1 MSSQNR
7 ILQVLGIP
15 HGALM
20 LVIFCM
26 MILSFPVGVYVVF
39 NSEIGDDIT
48 YEYPMDSLGLF
59 LAGIGFDVPVE
70 FELGDGF
77 IIIWCTFLVLFA
89 VAMFGPKKN
98 FVNVLQSII
107 SEGKYQTQDNY
118 MVVTVKWFSILVI
131 VSGFIIALQEFFGVF
146 VEQPE
151 ASNQL
156 VQFFGVSLAPLI
168 EEFGFRVMLIGLP
181 LFALYSRRSSF
192 RLLVKSLWR
201 PFQNLQNVNV
211 KSALLLIIIIGIF
224 FGVAHVISGEPWSVG
239 KFAQAASSGIIIG
252 WVYFRFG
259 LAPAILIHWA
269 ANYFIFSYAYIVA
282 DINQISIEDAFTNSL
297 LGTLEIMLVVT
308 GIISIAVLVLN
319 YIFSKKHA
327 SDTQSSSL
335 LQS

>member
-1 MSSQNR
+1 MTVQHR

-20 LVIFCM
+20 SVIFCM

-77 IIIWCTFLVLFA
+77 IVIWCTFLVLFT

-131 VSGFIIALQEFFGVF
+131 VSGSIITLQEFFGVF

-168 EEFGFRVMLIGLP
+168 EEFGFRVVLIGLP
-181 LFALYSRRSSF
+181 LFAFYSHRPSF

-201 PFQNLQNVNV
+201 PFQNLQSVNV
-211 KSALLLIIIIGIF
+211 KSALILIVVVGIF
-224 FGVAHVISGEPWSVG
+224 FGIAHVISGEPWSAG

-252 WVYFRFG
+252 WVYFRYG

-269 ANYFIFSYAYIVA
+269 TNYFIFSYAYIVA

-297 LGTLEIMLVVT
+297 LGTLEIMLIVT
-308 GIISIAVLVLN
+308 GSISIAVLALN